1 MVSDGSIELEVEQ
14 SDSVSLKNYK
24 KTETVRDFSFGE
36 FSGRRG
42 NIEACGLKAHL
53 FERSDMSQNL
63 LFISFN
69 QQILERLSNLC
80 VSSYGT
86 PSVKNRKH
94 EQRLL
99 RNMGAHTVVLELLQ
113 IPYEKVNCK
122 LESSDQL
129 SI

>member
-14 SDSVSLKNYK
+14 SDTVSLKNYK
-24 KTETVRDFSFGE
+24 KTEAVRDFSFGK

-42 NIEACGLKAHL
+42 SMEACGLKAHL
-53 FERSDMSQNL
+53 FERSDMSKNL
-63 LFISFN
+63 LSFN

>member
-1 MVSDGSIELEVEQ
+1 MAIG
-14 SDSVSLKNYK
+14 
-24 KTETVRDFSFGE
+24 FSFE
-36 FSGRRG
+36 SDWLRSHD
-42 NIEACGLKAHL
+42 EVCLKTYFL
-53 FERSDMSQNL
+53 F
-63 LFISFN
+63 SFN

>member
-14 SDSVSLKNYK
+14 SDTVSLKNYK
-24 KTETVRDFSFGE
+24 KTEAVRDLASLAEG
-36 FSGRRG
+36 
-42 NIEACGLKAHL
+42 AVAWKPVGLRHTFLSVVTCLKTYFL
-53 FERSDMSQNL
+53 F
-63 LFISFN
+63 SFN